1 MRRVPA
7 RPASRSSNPRPLQT
21 DRTCTPRGV
30 PGGRCSRLPAQAAS
44 ALRSAVRHT
53 CGCPGPTAAREI
65 LQPQGLGAGLLPT
78 RGPGATLA
86 AWTARRPACWRARGA
101 SCCPGCRPAA
111 AVGPGLW
118 ERVRSGL
125 PGAESGPSRGAGP
138 RLPLTV
144 LAQPCGRGQAAGHP
158 EDPCLPG

>member
-1 MRRVPA
+1 MSQATGCIKLRISA
-7 RPASRSSNPRPLQT
+7 PLEGAALCLSVWIWGKAT
-21 DRTCTPRGV
+21 V
-30 PGGRCSRLPAQAAS
+30 RLLDAAS

-86 AWTARRPACWRARGA
+86 AWTARPPACWRARGA
-101 SCCPGCRPAA
+101 SCCPGCWPAA

-138 RLPLTV
+138 RLPHTV
-144 LAQPCGRGQAAGHP
+144 LAQPCGRGRAAGHP